1 MRISYSNVRG
11 KKTNTSYPFI
21 AEIKTA
27 DDLKKVAAFDHVC
40 AIYKDGYNQR
50 KKLIKGY
57 RSNKTFQESD
67 CLPLDCDNVSSD
79 PLASDIPP
87 AEWKTPKDVQAAYPD
102 VRFFVVYSRNNM
114 KEKDGKA
121 ARPKFHIYFPL
132 KTSISDA
139 KLYNRLKK
147 KVRARFPAFDDG
159 ALDAARFFFG
169 VENPQ
174 VEYFNDTFCIDE
186 FMSRANAKIT
196 EGARN
201 TTMSHFAGLVLK
213 KYGTDDNKA
222 HEAYLEEAKKCTPPL
237 SEEELASIWNS
248 AVGFYNSTIK
258 VDKNYISPAEYNS
271 MEFEESLIP
280 SDFTDVGQAK
290 AFLEA
295 ATDKV
300 IYVKGL
306 GLYYFTGKVWK
317 DDDLLVQKALQGFTH
332 KQLCLAWKM
341 MNEAESEEAQEK
353 AEAFYK
359 FVLSRRKSSN
369 IKATITELK
378 PMVQVDVKMLDKDG
392 FLLNTPDGTVD
403 LRSGKLLAHDPKDYC
418 TKICSVSPN
427 DKGMD
432 EWFRFLR
439 DFTCKDKALEDYLQL
454 ESGVECIGEVL
465 NENLVIQ
472 YGEGGNGKSTFN
484 NAKFYVLGDYAGTI
498 SAELLTV
505 KPTKNKG
512 AELAETHNKRL
523 ILAAELPEGKRLDSG
538 SLKNLSSTDPIHAEK
553 KFEAPFNFIPT
564 HTTVLYT
571 NHLPKV
577 GTIDKG
583 TWDRLIVIPL
593 KANFRGA
600 KGEIKNYAKVLSE
613 QCGGAILSWMIAGAK
628 KYIDADYKL
637 VPPKC
642 VKDAM
647 NAYREENDWI
657 SHFLSDC
664 CEEEKT
670 ATQKAGELYEKYREH
685 CDEIGEYKRSSA
697 DFKRVLIA
705 QGFTWQKTAEG
716 NIWIGLHLKQNGV
729 LNGGRF

>member
-1 MRISYSNVRG
+1 
-11 KKTNTSYPFI
+11 
-21 AEIKTA
+21 
-27 DDLKKVAAFDHVC
+27 
-40 AIYKDGYNQR
+40 
-50 KKLIKGY
+50 
-57 RSNKTFQESD
+57 
-67 CLPLDCDNVSSD
+67 
-79 PLASDIPP
+79 
-87 AEWKTPKDVQAAYPD
+87 
-102 VRFFVVYSRNNM
+102 
-114 KEKDGKA
+114 
-121 ARPKFHIYFPL
+121 
-132 KTSISDA
+132 
-139 KLYNRLKK
+139 
-147 KVRARFPAFDDG
+147 
-159 ALDAARFFFG
+159 
-169 VENPQ
+169 
-174 VEYFNDTFCIDE
+174 
-186 FMSRANAKIT
+186 
-196 EGARN
+196 
-201 TTMSHFAGLVLK
+201 
-213 KYGTDDNKA
+213 
-222 HEAYLEEAKKCTPPL
+222 
-237 SEEELASIWNS
+237 
-248 AVGFYNSTIK
+248 
-258 VDKNYISPAEYNS
+258 
-271 MEFEESLIP
+271 
-280 SDFTDVGQAK
+280 
-290 AFLEA
+290 
-295 ATDKV
+295 
-300 IYVKGL
+300 
-306 GLYYFTGKVWK
+306 
-317 DDDLLVQKALQGFTH
+317 
-332 KQLCLAWKM
+332 
-341 MNEAESEEAQEK
+341 
-353 AEAFYK
+353 
-359 FVLSRRKSSN
+359 
-369 IKATITELK
+369 
-378 PMVQVDVKMLDKDG
+378 MVQVDVKMLDKDG

-403 LRSGKLLAHDPKDYC
+403 LRSGKLRTHDPKDYC
-418 TKICSVSPN
+418 TKICAVSPN

-432 EWFRFLR
+432 EWLRFLR

-613 QCGGAILSWMIAGAK
+613 RCGGAILSWMIAGAK
-628 KYIDADYKL
+628 RYISSGFKL

-642 VKDAM
+642 VQDAM